1 MTVIKIQL
9 SGAPNK
15 NQENLAS
22 IPRPAKHKEV
32 MTLKL
37 EANKQHNISKMIFK
51 SRTHSNGARAMVS
64 SGLMLEKFNPRQTP
78 ARRQMSRSHPT
89 HMRDLQQALTSAPPM
104 QPRALWTFQGFNCL
118 DEVL

>member
-22 IPRPAKHKEV
+22 IPMSAKHKEV

-37 EANKQHNISKMIFK
+37 EANKRHNISKMIFK
-51 SRTHSNGARAMVS
+51 SCTHSNGVRAMVL
-64 SGLMLEKFNPRQTP
+64 SGLILDKFNPRQTP
-78 ARRQMSRSHPT
+78 AHRPMSRSHPNSHVRFIAGINISTT
-89 HMRDLQQALTSAPPM
+89 HAA
-104 QPRALWTFQGFNCL
+104 QGTMDISGPQL
-118 DEVL
+118 S